1 MAQVSV
7 AEITKSLKGI
17 NFPVGKDDLIQHA
30 RDNGADEE
38 IIGMIE
44 EMPDDEYG
52 SMSDVMSAFGDMQ

>member
-38 IIGMIE
+38 IIEMIE